1 MADEELKDG
10 ITETPPDDSVRASL
24 EAAWDEGTK
33 SPDANTTDSTVAA
46 AGADAQGAA
55 PTATDT
61 TAANAATGVVDT
73 APAAL
78 TATAKAG
85 WATLPAEWKAE
96 VTRLTSDAAKAAGKY
111 GDDAKYAS
119 QIRNVFEPYR
129 PLMRQ
134 FNADEG
140 ATIASALKSISVLA
154 TGTPEQKAAEVA
166 EIARAY
172 GVDLTKVGS
181 VEPPNPQLQPLMQE
195 IGQLR
200 EQLGGLTSAQQEMY
214 AQAANTDIQQFLA
227 SGDRPHFELVRGHM
241 AQLMANK
248 MAMTLADAY
257 EQAVMLVPEAR
268 EAYLNT
274 EMESRR
280 AKAVEDA
287 NRARNAAASQRG
299 KPLSGSLAN
308 REEPDSVRASLDK
321 AWDEL
326 TS

>member
-1 MADEELKDG
+1 MAEEVVVN
-10 ITETPPDDSVRASL
+10 EEVEAPADDSVRSSL

-33 SPDANTTDSTVAA
+33 SADAAEAKQPVADADAGEKIVAA
-46 AGADAQGAA
+46 DSGAA
-55 PTATDT
+55 PVAE
-61 TAANAATGVVDT
+61 AASIVD
-73 APAAL
+73 APPAAL

-85 WATLPAEWKAE
+85 WSTLPPEWKAE
-96 VTRLTSDAAKAAGKY
+96 VTRLTADAAKAAGKY
-111 GDDAKYAS
+111 GEDAKYAS
-119 QIRNVFEPYR
+119 TIRSVFEPYR

-140 ATIASALKSISVLA
+140 ATLASALKSISILA
-154 TGTPEQKAAEVA
+154 TGSPEQKAAEVA

-172 GVDLTKVGS
+172 GVDLGKVGS
-181 VEPPNPQLQPLMQE
+181 VEPPNPALQPLMQE

-200 EQLGGLTSAQQEMY
+200 DQLGGLTAAQQDMY
-214 AQAANTDIQQFLA
+214 RQSADADIKQFLA

-268 EAYLNT
+268 EAFLNT
-274 EMESRR
+274 EMERRR
-280 AKAVEDA
+280 AKAVEEA
-287 NRARNAAASQRG
+287 NQARTAAASQRG
-299 KPLSGSLAN
+299 KPLSGSLAS
-308 REEPDSVRASLDK
+308 RDEPDSVRASLAK

-326 TS
+326 AS